1 MMTKT
6 SKKWLTGV
14 SLLACHLSLS
24 TILVSCGDFLEA
36 ENKAAIEAD
45 AYFGTEQ
52 GLNALRAVMYDGM
65 KSIATNTSLTEYGTD
80 LYVPS
85 RGTSAG
91 AMGLYTIV
99 PENGDVTSFY
109 QNAYSMINNANC
121 MLKYGSS
128 NPKYVAEA
136 KFIRAYGYYMLTQQF
151 GAVPYVVDYI
161 ETARKDYPRTS
172 LTEVYQS
179 VVAELESI
187 AGDSNLPETDHQG
200 AVSQRAVKALLAKVC
215 LAAGWDLETTLT
227 DAARGTYSVTG
238 TGYFR
243 KAAQYADQAIGGQQL
258 TMPFEDKWAPA
269 NEGNEEEIFSVQYE
283 RNGYPGD
290 VVTGGHSR
298 QGTYGSQMGNP
309 VENGM
314 KACSSSLSP
323 SAKAIYL
330 WAEGDERLD
339 ATFMM
344 TTYNY
349 ESQWQQE
356 GYYAYY
362 FKTAAQR
369 ATMPIA
375 DCYFP
380 WYVSLTSVQ
389 QFISSHQA
397 QLAKGSGA
405 LSVQVHVLAN
415 PATLYTVKANGTL
428 DRTFSEHYDDYLR
441 GQHGSAVVPSV
452 KKFDDPETPQ
462 QNNSTG
468 YRDVVV
474 LHLSDVYLTAA
485 EAYLMAGDPATA
497 LARIN
502 AVRRRAHA
510 VELSSFESYE
520 PDYERDENFTI
531 TPLDLLLDERAR
543 ELYAEQTRWMDLRR
557 TCQLVRYNIAFNPSI
572 SSAADMSNVRGE
584 IKWLRP
590 IPAAEIETNTAITV
604 ADQNAGY

>member
-215 LAAGWDLETTLT
+215 LM
-227 DAARGTYSVTG
+227 S
-238 TGYFR
+238 
-243 KAAQYADQAIGGQQL
+243 
-258 TMPFEDKWAPA
+258 
-269 NEGNEEEIFSVQYE
+269 
-283 RNGYPGD
+283 
-290 VVTGGHSR
+290 
-298 QGTYGSQMGNP
+298 
-309 VENGM
+309 
-314 KACSSSLSP
+314 C
-323 SAKAIYL
+323 
-330 WAEGDERLD
+330 
-339 ATFMM
+339 
-344 TTYNY
+344 
-349 ESQWQQE
+349 
-356 GYYAYY
+356 
-362 FKTAAQR
+362 
-369 ATMPIA
+369 
-375 DCYFP
+375 
-380 WYVSLTSVQ
+380 
-389 QFISSHQA
+389 
-397 QLAKGSGA
+397 
-405 LSVQVHVLAN
+405 
-415 PATLYTVKANGTL
+415 
-428 DRTFSEHYDDYLR
+428 
-441 GQHGSAVVPSV
+441 
-452 KKFDDPETPQ
+452 
-462 QNNSTG
+462 
-468 YRDVVV
+468 RD
-474 LHLSDVYLTAA
+474 
-485 EAYLMAGDPATA
+485 
-497 LARIN
+497 
-502 AVRRRAHA
+502 
-510 VELSSFESYE
+510 
-520 PDYERDENFTI
+520 
-531 TPLDLLLDERAR
+531 
-543 ELYAEQTRWMDLRR
+543 
-557 TCQLVRYNIAFNPSI
+557 
-572 SSAADMSNVRGE
+572 
-584 IKWLRP
+584 
-590 IPAAEIETNTAITV
+590 
-604 ADQNAGY
+604 